1 MPRQKAQKGAERDV
15 SEQAARQVAKRK
27 RPDRSEAMS
36 VHTEPGDNAKYLA
49 HSMKMWDW
57 QKPDMGDQK
66 AVQERIAQYFTLC
79 NEDDMKPTVS
89 GMALAFSVNRK
100 TLWKW
105 VNGIDSEFV
114 SKESRDTIK
123 KAYSILEC
131 QMENYMQN
139 GKINPVSGIFLMKN
153 NMGYEDKTEMVITPQ
168 SPIGEST
175 GQKELAADYIIDVT
189 DQQTSEQ

>member
-1 MPRQKAQKGAERDV
+1 MPKSKVQKGAERDI

-57 QKPDMGDQK
+57 EKPDMGDQK
-66 AVQERIAQYFTLC
+66 AVQERIAQYFALC

-168 SPIGEST
+168 SPIGETT
-175 GQKELAADYIIDVT
+175 GQKELAADYVIDVT

>member
-1 MPRQKAQKGAERDV
+1 MTKKAQKGAE
-15 SEQAARQVAKRK
+15 SNQIEEAAKQVVKRK
-27 RPDRSEAMS
+27 APPRPQQQVQTD
-36 VHTEPGDNAKYLA
+36 PGDNSKYLS
-49 HSMKMWDW
+49 HSLKMWDW
-57 QKPDMGDQK
+57 KKPDMGDAN
-66 AVQERIAQYFTLC
+66 AVQQRINDYFSLC

-105 VNGIDSEFV
+105 VNGIECEFV
-114 SKESRDTIK
+114 SKESRDTLK

-168 SPIGEST
+168 SPIGETT
-175 GQKELAADYIIDVT
+175 GQKELAADYVIDVT
-189 DQQTSEQ
+189 DEQTTDN